1 MTSLLELKQYIKRFY
16 IKNETYLAYV
26 WKFLLALISIA
37 VINNKLGYM
46 SSLNNMVIVLMASL
60 LCAILPANF
69 IVLISAAFIVG
80 HLFTLAPEC
89 ALVSVIVFVLMFLL
103 YFRFSPKDTLAAVLT
118 PLFYFMGIPYVMPL
132 AMGLLGTPASVVSVG
147 FGLVVSF
154 MISYF
159 SSNATAFGSD
169 DVEEVANSF
178 QSIISGMIGNKSMIV
193 MIVAFAI
200 TLVIVY
206 LIRRSSVDNS
216 WKIAISAGAI
226 SLIICILV
234 GNLSFDTDISLA
246 GVIIGTVVSALLM
259 LVVEFFSF
267 SLDYSRTEKVQ
278 FEDDEYYYYVKAV
291 PKVTVSTP
299 ERRVKKI
306 NRAREQRR

>member
-1 MTSLLELKQYIKRFY
+1 MTSLLEFKQYIKRFY
-16 IKNETYLAYV
+16 INNETYLTYV
-26 WKFLLALISIA
+26 WKFLLSLISIA

-46 SSLNNMVIVLMASL
+46 SSLNNMAIVLMASL

-69 IVLISAAFIVG
+69 IIVASAAFILG
-80 HLFTLAPEC
+80 HLFSLAPEC
-89 ALVSVIVFVLMFLL
+89 ALVAAIIFVLMFLL
-103 YFRFSPKDTLAAVLT
+103 YFRFSPKDTLAVVLT
-118 PLFYFMGIPYVMPL
+118 PLFYFVGLPYVMPL
-132 AMGLLGTPASVVSVG
+132 AMGLLGTPASMVSVG
-147 FGLVVSF
+147 FGIVISF

-169 DVEEVANSF
+169 GVEEAANEF
-178 QSIISGMIGNKSMIV
+178 QSIVSGITGNKSMIV
-193 MIVAFAI
+193 LVAAFAI
-200 TLVIVY
+200 TIVIVY

-234 GNLSFDTDISLA
+234 GNLIFDTDIALV
-246 GVIIGTVVSALLM
+246 GVIVGTVVSALLM

>member
-16 IKNETYLAYV
+16 IKNETYLTYV
-26 WKFLLALISIA
+26 WKFLLSLISVA

-46 SSLNNMVIVLMASL
+46 SSLNNMAIVLMASL
-60 LCAILPANF
+60 LCAIFPANF
-69 IVLISAAFIVG
+69 IIVISAAFIVG
-80 HLFTLAPEC
+80 HLFALAPEC
-89 ALVSVIVFVLMFLL
+89 ALVTAIIFVLMFLL
-103 YFRFSPKDTLAAVLT
+103 YFRFSPKDTLAVVLT
-118 PLFYFMGIPYVMPL
+118 PLFYFMALPYVMPL
-132 AMGLLGTPASVVSVG
+132 AMGLLGTPASMVSVG
-147 FGLVVSF
+147 FGVVVAF
-154 MISYF
+154 LISYF

-169 DVEEVANSF
+169 GVEEAANEF
-178 QSIISGMIGNKSMIV
+178 QSIVSGIIGNKSMMV

-200 TLVIVY
+200 TIVIVY

-234 GNLSFDTDISLA
+234 GNLIFDTDIALA

>member
-1 MTSLLELKQYIKRFY
+1 MTALLELKQYIKRFY
-16 IKNETYLAYV
+16 IKNETYLTYV

-46 SSLNNMVIVLMASL
+46 SSLNNMAIVLMASL

-69 IVLISAAFIVG
+69 IVVISAVFILG

-89 ALVSVIVFVLMFLL
+89 ALVSMIVFVLMFLL
-103 YFRFSPKDTLAAVLT
+103 YFRFSPKDTLAVVLT
-118 PLFYFMGIPYVMPL
+118 PLFYFMGLPYVMPL

-159 SSNATAFGSD
+159 SSNATSFGSD
-169 DVEEVANSF
+169 DVEEAANSF
-178 QSIISGMIGNKSMIV
+178 QSIISGMIGDKSMVV

-234 GNLSFDTDISLA
+234 GNLTFNTDISLA

-278 FEDDEYYYYVKAV
+278 FEDDDYYYYVKAV
-291 PKVTVSTP
+291 PKVTVSPP

>member
-16 IKNETYLAYV
+16 VKNETYLTYI

-37 VINNKLGYM
+37 FINNKLGYM
-46 SSLNNMVIVLMASL
+46 SSLNNFAIVMMASL

-69 IVLISAAFIVG
+69 IGVISAVFILG
-80 HLFTLAPEC
+80 HLFTRAPEC
-89 ALVSVIVFVLMFLL
+89 ALIAAIVFVLMFLL
-103 YFRFSPKDTLAAVLT
+103 YFRFSPKDTLAVVLT
-118 PLFYFMGIPYVMPL
+118 PIFYFIGLPYIMPL
-132 AMGLLGTPASVVSVG
+132 AMGLLGNPASIVSVG
-147 FGLVVSF
+147 FGLVISF
-154 MISYF
+154 MITYF
-159 SSNATAFGSD
+159 SSNATSFGSD
-169 DVEEVANSF
+169 GVEEAANEF
-178 QSIISGMIGNKSMIV
+178 QSILSGIIGNKSMIV

-200 TLVIVY
+200 TLIIVY
-206 LIRRSSVDNS
+206 IIRRSSVDNC

-246 GVIIGTVVSALLM
+246 GVVIGTVVSALLM

-278 FEDDEYYYYVKAV
+278 FEDDDYYYYVKAV

-299 ERRVKKI
+299 ERKVKKI